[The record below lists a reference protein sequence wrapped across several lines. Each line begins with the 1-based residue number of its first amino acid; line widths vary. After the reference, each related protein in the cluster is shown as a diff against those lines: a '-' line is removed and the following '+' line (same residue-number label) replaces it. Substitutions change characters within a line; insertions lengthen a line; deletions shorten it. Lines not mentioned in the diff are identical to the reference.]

1 MSSIASSITEKKEEN
16 LRKVAELY
24 QQMDDM
30 HRGMLIGWACALKAR
45 LPEGGQDEKS
55 A

>member
-1 MSSIASSITEKKEEN
+1 MSNNIAEKKEESI
-16 LRKVAELY
+16 RKIAELY